1 MLKIRNVAILVF
13 LQQLKLTNFRNYEKI
28 NIKLDNNINIFYGN
42 NAQDKPMELFDNFH
56 EFKKDVKEYLD
67 LMIYGIVIE

>member
-1 MLKIRNVAILVF
+1 MSRGLGDVYKRQIIESLSLYIDAIVMKYLH
-13 LQQLKLTNFRNYEKI
+13 LY
-28 NIKLDNNINIFYGN
+28 
-42 NAQDKPMELFDNFH
+42 QDKPMELFDNFH